1 MNIHYHF
8 GFIIIYFSIII
19 FYIFPIN
26 FLVVLVVLRLTLYPF
41 QLLIVHQE
49 ATFHFTNYLRQI
61 LERTLNEQ
69 IVIGL
74 VLWHFLL
81 VRLLFSNHVVFTQL
95 NKNINTF
102 MIILIIHDFCDIL
115 WIQIMLISVLSFFDS
130 QDLLSLFFSFSYCF
144 LSFWSMF

>member
-8 GFIIIYFSIII
+8 GFIIIYFSII

-26 FLVVLVVLRLTLYPF
+26 FLVVLVVLRLKLYPF

-49 ATFHFTNYLRQI
+49 AAFHFTNYLRQI

-115 WIQIMLISVLSFFDS
+115 WIQIMFIGVLSFFDS

-144 LSFWSMF
+144 LSFWSML